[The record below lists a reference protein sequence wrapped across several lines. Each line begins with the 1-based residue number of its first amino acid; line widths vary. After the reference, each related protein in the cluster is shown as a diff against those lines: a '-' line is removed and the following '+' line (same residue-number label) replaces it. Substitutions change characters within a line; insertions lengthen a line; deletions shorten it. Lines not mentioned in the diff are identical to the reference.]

1 MGMAGTM
8 EEQDFAEP
16 AAPAYDFIIRS
27 LTEGR
32 AAFTIHEHPA
42 ATTVADAEARLPFPP
57 AQFLKTVVFR
67 VRGGDWVLV
76 ALRGADQVDYRKL
89 AAALGV
95 KRGDLF
101 RAAPEEVEAALGFQ
115 IGGVSPIPPTGNAR
129 AIFDDGTRV
138 LDIVYCGSGR
148 NDRTL
153 EARLSDLLRVAH
165 GQVWPVVRDPG

>member
-1 MGMAGTM
+1 MRSTMA
-8 EEQDFAEP
+8 EEQQIAGERSS
-16 AAPAYDFIIRS
+16 AYDSIIRR
-27 LTEGR
+27 LAAAGV
-32 AAFTIHEHPA
+32 AFTIHEHPA

-67 VRGGDWVLV
+67 VRDGDWVLV

-115 IGGVSPIPPTGNAR
+115 IGGVGPIP
-129 AIFDDGTRV
+129 
-138 LDIVYCGSGR
+138 
-148 NDRTL
+148 
-153 EARLSDLLRVAH
+153 
-165 GQVWPVVRDPG
+165 